1 MRQLVVGIGVVFCT
15 IPAYGQHDHQESFES
30 DSHHTQDEWCQDD
43 HGHAGHFDYIY
54 PYESHGRGVEESHG
68 HAGHTSID
76 GYPFLH
82 GIRTEID
89 FIERALEFDLVRTKG
104 ADDGMVDE
112 WEFEAELV
120 WAINNR
126 TIVIIGAPL
135 IGLEPEMEPSTAG
148 IGDMELGIQFLG
160 FGGERDL
167 LFFALFMGVPT
178 GDPDRDLGAG
188 HTVLEPTALWLHD
201 FGCGYYFQSRFGFE
215 IPVSVEEASNEFR
228 YDLGLYHT
236 MVGTADW
243 CAFRYLTPLIELNGV
258 SAVNGI
264 DSGETTIDLTPGVRW
279 IVREMDEAGVGWSF
293 PVTGTENF
301 DWQLLL
307 SYRLHF

>member
-1 MRQLVVGIGVVFCT
+1 MRIFLVVIAFSFCT
-15 IPAYGQHDHQESFES
+15 VPTYGQHDHQERRES
-30 DSHHTQDEWCQDD
+30 DSHHSYDEWCQDD
-43 HGHAGHFDYIY
+43 HGHARHFEYIH

-68 HAGHTSID
+68 HAGHTSIE
-76 GYPFLH
+76 GYPFVH

-104 ADDGMVDE
+104 ADNGMVDE

-126 TIVIIGAPL
+126 TIIIVGAPL
-135 IGLEPEMEPSTAG
+135 ISLDPVVEPNTAG
-148 IGDMELGIQFLG
+148 VGDMELGIQFLA
-160 FGGERDL
+160 FSGERDL
-167 LFFALFMGVPT
+167 LFFALNMSVPT

-201 FGCGYYFQSRFGFE
+201 FGGGTYFQSRFGWE
-215 IPVSVEEASNEFR
+215 VPISIENVGNDFR

-236 MVGTADW
+236 FVSTADW
-243 CAFRYLTPLIELNGV
+243 CAFRYLTPLIEVNGVTALNGT
-258 SAVNGI
+258 
-264 DSGETTIDLTPGVRW
+264 DSSQTVLDLTPGVRW
-279 IVREMDEAGVGWSF
+279 VVRELDEVGVGWSF